1 VSALWNAPPAEC
13 SASSITSPFLAG
25 GAEMGARMR
34 AHDWSATPLGD
45 PSLWPPS
52 LSTTI
57 GILLNSG
64 QPMCVAWGAELT
76 LIYNDAYAAILGARH
91 PAALGRRLS
100 EVWSDV
106 WRDIASLVDQAMAGE
121 PTWSEELHLAVLR
134 HGFPQDTW
142 WRFSYTTVRDE
153 SGGVGGLLIVCSDS
167 TSKVLTERRQAFR
180 IMLDEAL
187 RGIASPR
194 EVMIAAAGVLGRY
207 LRVGRCGYG
216 EIDET
221 GEFLTV
227 EHEWTDGQMPSA
239 AGHYRIADYGYKLVT
254 SLRAGHVVRVDD
266 VCTDARV
273 EREAVAARL
282 ALGIHAALAVPL
294 IKTGRFAALLYAH
307 RAAAHRWTDEEEGL
321 IHEVAERTWEAVER
335 ARAEEALRRSE
346 HQQALLLR
354 LMEGRRHTADP
365 EVMMMAASEAIG
377 RHLQVDRVGFFEV
390 REDQLHFTV
399 GWTAGALPLLTASW
413 PAVAIGTLYLAEV
426 QAGRTLAI
434 VDSRTDPLTADSRFG
449 EIGIVSGIGAPIIRH
464 GRWHAGFYVNHAE
477 PRAWTDDEIRLVRAV
492 ADQTWDAIERARAEA
507 ALRESEERFRTIFE
521 QANDFI
527 FTTDLELRI
536 TSCNPAVAAAVGYGP
551 EEIVGRSIS
560 EFISPGQLELTRAM
574 RAQKLRD
581 GGSTRYE
588 VEVTARSGRLM
599 IWQIN
604 SRLTLGPLGTPTGL
618 HAIGRDVT
626 EERQARDALHASE
639 QRLREASTRL
649 EGMLSAAEIG
659 AWVWDFR
666 TNRVETDSNFAR
678 LYELTT
684 EEVRDATPDL
694 FLQHVHPDDREYLR
708 AVSDEA
714 LRSGALRTDA
724 FRIVRPDGS
733 VRWVMGRGKVHY
745 DECGKPLALP
755 GLVIDI
761 TERMLAEHERQI
773 FLALAQKS
781 GEFIGVCDLEGVPFF
796 VSDAGLRLVGLD
808 DLEQARHTPIM
819 EFFFPEDREFI
830 LHEFYPRV
838 LREGQSEVEI
848 RFRHFKSGEPLW
860 MIYNVFALTDVR
872 GQAIGL
878 GTVSRDITARKQA
891 EDALHHADQRK
902 DEFLAMLAHELRN
915 PLAPVRT
922 AAQVLKLSAPAAP
935 CVQQM
940 SDIIVRQ
947 VEHMTKIV
955 DDLLDVSRVT
965 RGLIHLSN
973 TSVDL
978 REVIGAAVE
987 QCRPM
992 IESHRHRLSLDVP
1005 NEPMRV
1011 RGDDVRLVQIVGN
1024 LLSNAAKYSDYDRE
1038 LTLSVEHEPHGFVLH
1053 VRDEGIGISPAL
1065 LPHVF
1070 DLFTQADRSAARTE
1084 GGLGLGLAL
1093 VKRLVELHGGTVE
1106 ARSEGLGRGSEFIVR
1121 LPADTSAAPD
1131 DLSLHRGARASE
1143 ATGLSLMILDDN
1155 KDAADVLATLLE
1167 LEGHRVLVET
1177 DACAALERARD
1188 EKPQVMVLDIGLPTL
1203 DGYELARRLRQSPE
1217 TASATLIALTG
1228 YGREEDRRRSLEAG
1242 FDHHLVK
1249 PVAPE
1254 KLSSLLSSLV
1264 RAT

>member
-1 VSALWNAPPAEC
+1 
-13 SASSITSPFLAG
+13 
-25 GAEMGARMR
+25 
-34 AHDWSATPLGD
+34 
-45 PSLWPPS
+45 
-52 LSTTI
+52 
-57 GILLNSG
+57 
-64 QPMCVAWGAELT
+64 
-76 LIYNDAYAAILGARH
+76 
-91 PAALGRRLS
+91 
-100 EVWSDV
+100 
-106 WRDIASLVDQAMAGE
+106 
-121 PTWSEELHLAVLR
+121 
-134 HGFPQDTW
+134 
-142 WRFSYTTVRDE
+142 
-153 SGGVGGLLIVCSDS
+153 
-167 TSKVLTERRQAFR
+167 
-180 IMLDEAL
+180 
-187 RGIASPR
+187 
-194 EVMIAAAGVLGRY
+194 
-207 LRVGRCGYG
+207 
-216 EIDET
+216 
-221 GEFLTV
+221 
-227 EHEWTDGQMPSA
+227 
-239 AGHYRIADYGYKLVT
+239 
-254 SLRAGHVVRVDD
+254 
-266 VCTDARV
+266 
-273 EREAVAARL
+273 
-282 ALGIHAALAVPL
+282 
-294 IKTGRFAALLYAH
+294 
-307 RAAAHRWTDEEEGL
+307 
-321 IHEVAERTWEAVER
+321 
-335 ARAEEALRRSE
+335 
-346 HQQALLLR
+346 
-354 LMEGRRHTADP
+354 
-365 EVMMMAASEAIG
+365 
-377 RHLQVDRVGFFEV
+377 
-390 REDQLHFTV
+390 
-399 GWTAGALPLLTASW
+399 
-413 PAVAIGTLYLAEV
+413 
-426 QAGRTLAI
+426 
-434 VDSRTDPLTADSRFG
+434 
-449 EIGIVSGIGAPIIRH
+449 
-464 GRWHAGFYVNHAE
+464 
-477 PRAWTDDEIRLVRAV
+477 
-492 ADQTWDAIERARAEA
+492 
-507 ALRESEERFRTIFE
+507 
-521 QANDFI
+521 
-527 FTTDLELRI
+527 
-536 TSCNPAVAAAVGYGP
+536 
-551 EEIVGRSIS
+551 
-560 EFISPGQLELTRAM
+560 M

-604 SRLTLGPLGTPTGL
+604 SRLTFGPLGTPTGL

-626 EERQARDALHASE
+626 EERQARDALRASE
-639 QRLREASTRL
+639 QRLRAASTRL
-649 EGMLSAAEIG
+649 EGILSAAEIG
-659 AWVWDFR
+659 AWVWDLR
-666 TNRVETDSNFAR
+666 TNRVESDSNFAR
-678 LYELTT
+678 LYGLTT

-694 FLQHVHPDDREYLR
+694 FRQHVHPEDREYLR
-708 AVSDEA
+708 AVCDEA
-714 LRSGALRTDA
+714 LRSGALRSDA

-745 DECGKPLALP
+745 DECGKPQALP

-808 DLEQARHTPIM
+808 DLEQARHTPII
-819 EFFFPEDREFI
+819 EFFFPDDREFI
-830 LHEFYPRV
+830 LQEFFPRV

-935 CVQQM
+935 RVQQM

-947 VEHMTKIV
+947 VEHMTKMV

-973 TSVDL
+973 MSVDL

-1053 VRDEGIGISPAL
+1053 VRDQGIGISPAL

-1070 DLFTQADRSAARTE
+1070 DLFTQADRSAARTQ

-1131 DLSLHRGARASE
+1131 DIAGHRGARASA
-1143 ATGLSLMILDDN
+1143 ATGLNLMIVDDN

-1177 DACAALERARD
+1177 DACAALERASN
-1188 EKPQVMVLDIGLPTL
+1188 EQPQVMLLDIGLPTL
-1203 DGYELARRLRQSPE
+1203 DGYELARRLRQSPG

-1249 PVAPE
+1249 PVCPE
-1254 KLSSLLSSLV
+1254 RLSSLLSSLV

>member
-1 VSALWNAPPAEC
+1 
-13 SASSITSPFLAG
+13 
-25 GAEMGARMR
+25 MGARIR

-57 GILLNSG
+57 GIVLNSG

-76 LIYNDAYAAILGARH
+76 LIYNDAYAEILGVRH
-91 PAALGRRLS
+91 PAALGRRLPD
-100 EVWSDV
+100 VWSDV

-121 PTWSEELHLAVLR
+121 STWSEELHLAVLR

-239 AGHYRIADYGYKLVT
+239 AGQYRIADYGYKLVT

-307 RAAAHRWTDEEEGL
+307 RAAAHRWTDEEEGFM
-321 IHEVAERTWEAVER
+321 HEAAERTWAAVER

-377 RHLQVDRVGFFEV
+377 RDLQADRVGFFEV

-399 GWTAGALPLLTASW
+399 GWTAGDLPLLTGSW
-413 PAVAIGTLYLAEV
+413 PAVAIGTRYLAEV

-434 VDSRTDPLTADSRFG
+434 VDARTDPLTADSRFG
-449 EIGIVSGIGAPIIRH
+449 EIGMVSGIGAPIIRH
-464 GRWHAGFYVNHAE
+464 GRWHAGFYVNHAG
-477 PRAWTDDEIRLVRAV
+477 PRAWKEDEIRLVRDV

-604 SRLTLGPLGTPTGL
+604 SRLTFGPLGTPTGL

-626 EERQARDALHASE
+626 EERQARDALRASE
-639 QRLREASTRL
+639 QRLRAASTRL

-659 AWVWDFR
+659 AWVWDLR
-666 TNRVETDSNFAR
+666 TNRVESDSNFAR
-678 LYELTT
+678 LYGLTT

-694 FLQHVHPDDREYLR
+694 FRQHVHPEDREYLR
-708 AVSDEA
+708 AVCDEA
-714 LRSGALRTDA
+714 LRSGALRSDA

-745 DECGKPLALP
+745 DECGKPQALP

-808 DLEQARHTPIM
+808 DLEQARHTPII

-830 LHEFYPRV
+830 LQEFFPRV

-935 CVQQM
+935 RVQQM

-973 TSVDL
+973 MSVDL

-1053 VRDEGIGISPAL
+1053 VRDQGIGISPAL

-1070 DLFTQADRSAARTE
+1070 DLFTQADRSAARTQ

-1131 DLSLHRGARASE
+1131 DIAGHRGARASA
-1143 ATGLSLMILDDN
+1143 ATGLNLMIVDDN

-1177 DACAALERARD
+1177 DACAALERASN
-1188 EKPQVMVLDIGLPTL
+1188 EQPQVMLLDIGLPTL
-1203 DGYELARRLRQSPE
+1203 DGYELARRLRQSPG

-1249 PVAPE
+1249 PVCPE
-1254 KLSSLLSSLV
+1254 RLSSLLSSLV